1 LQAPTRI
8 AWTVTTLAQIAGGQP
23 DHGAFVALN
32 YAACHGDQGVSQ
44 SSLFPTLAGM
54 DAAVIYKQ
62 LDDFRA
68 IWRVRR
74 STNPRLSFRPSGDL
88 RSFGLLRSFRPLNRP
103 TEFGTAEPRHQ

>member
-32 YAACHGDQGVSQ
+32 CAACHGDQGVSQ
-44 SSLFPTLAGM
+44 SGLFPTLAGM

-62 LDDFRA
+62 LDDLRA
-68 IWRVRR
+68 IWRIRR
-74 STNPRLSFRPSGDL
+74 SINRRLSFRPSGDL
-88 RSFGLLRSFRPLNRP
+88 SFFGLLRSFRPLNRP
-103 TEFGTAEPRHQ
+103 TEFGTAELRHQ